1 MKITLWSRTLLE
13 KLIVAELLK
22 NIPHFLWNKNVSYC
36 FHNSPPLVPVL
47 SHMIPIHTPK
57 PSFPKSILIL
67 SSRAWLYLNNFLWR
81 VQIMKLC
88 FMLSPNVLLN
98 TLFWNILNLCPSL
111 NAETKFYTHTK
122 QQVHLYFCIF

>member
-1 MKITLWSRTLLE
+1 
-13 KLIVAELLK
+13 
-22 NIPHFLWNKNVSYC
+22 
-36 FHNSPPLVPVL
+36 
-47 SHMIPIHTPK
+47 
-57 PSFPKSILIL
+57 
-67 SSRAWLYLNNFLWR
+67 
-81 VQIMKLC
+81 MKLC